1 MPCLECGNPKTCKA
15 HILPAALGK
24 DIIKQESG
32 LKALSLLVPNRVDDT
47 IQSGL
52 FDHNILCRDCDGQLN
67 VFDDHAIEIIRLLG
81 TAHEVVNSK
90 ENSFTVTRGSGI
102 NHEQLAL
109 FAAAVV
115 WRTSVSKYRELSEFS
130 LGNNEA
136 WFRSMIFRRSTDIP
150 TVLAVRLV
158 DTGAIPDEAAAG
170 VLAYPVRGKLRGVWV
185 AHFVAGVL
193 MFLVQ
198 TTRAVNPSL
207 QRGAITTFGRG
218 AGPTCLTGLLF
229 PFYQVADSANIWK
242 SKYMERI
249 LARQS

>member
-1 MPCLECGNPKTCKA
+1 MPCLECGNPKTCRA

-32 LKALSLLVPNRVDDT
+32 LKALSLLVPNRIDNT
-47 IQSGL
+47 IQSSL
-52 FDHNILCRDCDGQLN
+52 FDENILCSDCDGRLN
-67 VFDDHAIEIIRLLG
+67 LFDDHAIEIIRLLG
-81 TAHEVVNSK
+81 TAHEAITSQA
-90 ENSFTVTRGSGI
+90 NSFTVTRISGI

-115 WRTSVSKYRELSEFS
+115 WRTSVSKYRELSEFT

-136 WFRSMIFRRSTDIP
+136 WFREMIFRRSTDIP
-150 TVLAVRLV
+150 TVLAARLV
-158 DTGAIPDEAAAG
+158 DRGAIPDEAAAG
-170 VLAYPVRGKLRGVWV
+170 ALAYPVRGKLRGAWV

-207 QRGAITTFGRG
+207 QRGAITTFGRS
-218 AGPTCLTGLLF
+218 AGPTCLTGVLL
-229 PFYQVADSANIWK
+229 PFDQVADSANIWK
-242 SKYMERI
+242 SKYMQHI
-249 LARQS
+249 LADS